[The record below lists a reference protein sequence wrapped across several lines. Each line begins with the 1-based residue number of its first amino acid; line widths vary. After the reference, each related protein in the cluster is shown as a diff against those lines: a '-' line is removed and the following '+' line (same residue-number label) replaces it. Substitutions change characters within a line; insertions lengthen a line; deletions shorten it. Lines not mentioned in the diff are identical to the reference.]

1 MVDAIVDIVVGAMIE
16 ELSSVRSISRGTAV
30 YHTIRI

>member
-1 MVDAIVDIVVGAMIE
+1 MVDAIVDIVVGAMI